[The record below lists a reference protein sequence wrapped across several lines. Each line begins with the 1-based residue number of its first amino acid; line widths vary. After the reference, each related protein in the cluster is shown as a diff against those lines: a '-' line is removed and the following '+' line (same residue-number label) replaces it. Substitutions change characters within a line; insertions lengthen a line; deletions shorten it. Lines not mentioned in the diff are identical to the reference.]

1 MLPLSDIVAR
11 GAPVLC
17 LDTCIILDIMRDP
30 TLDSA
35 SSADR
40 VAALTLLSAM
50 ATKNNLVGFLAAQV
64 AIEFGEHV
72 KPVEEEAERALSK
85 LRDRLKRLDAIN
97 VALGGKGVVD
107 VSHYGDCVSRSK
119 SIAERLIAAAAPVSQ
134 SDETTARAFKRLNEA
149 RTPASKG
156 KQSMKDCVVIETYLD
171 AVVELR
177 KAGLKSPIVFA
188 SSNVKDYAGETG
200 SVLRPDLAT
209 EFAALD
215 MEYAPNLSA
224 AKHYLG
230 L

>member
-1 MLPLSDIVAR
+1 M
-11 GAPVLC
+11 LC

-30 TLDSA
+30 TRDNA

-40 VAALTLLSAM
+40 VAALWLLSAM
-50 ATKNNLVGFLAAQV
+50 EAKNNLVGLLAAQV
-64 AIEFGEHV
+64 TIEFGEHV
-72 KPVEEEAERALSK
+72 RPVEEEAERALSK
-85 LRDRLKRLDAIN
+85 LRDRLKRIDAIN
-97 VALGGKGVVD
+97 VALGGSGSTD
-107 VSHYGDCVSRSK
+107 VSHYGDYVSRSK
-119 SIAERLIAAAAPVSQ
+119 SIAERFVAAAAPVPQ

-188 SSNVKDYAGETG
+188 SSNIKDYAGETG
-200 SVLRPDLAT
+200 TVLRPDLAA